1 MQDCSQASF
10 VQYSIRC
17 FGAMPE
23 RMCNYL
29 RNKPDT
35 IPKSDQSIPFV
46 VRWFGCYFCFSRW
59 DANWRLRPLPNHKL
73 SWKPLRSISRYGPRQ
88 PHTSSSLAIQ
98 PPECRPKDSGCG
110 SSHLPQTH
118 PSSANVYWCGHH
130 SQPLC
135 PRSAVYPQ
143 AVSACQANLSTFTA
157 TNVGHPT

>member
-1 MQDCSQASF
+1 
-10 VQYSIRC
+10 
-17 FGAMPE
+17 
-23 RMCNYL
+23 MCNYL

-46 VRWFGCYFCFSRW
+46 VRWFRCYFCFSRW

-118 PSSANVYWCGHH
+118 PSSANVYWCGHQ

-143 AVSACQANLSTFTA
+143 AVSACQANSSTFTA